1 MTQLQAGQGE
11 PQPGAPQPGEPQPGG
26 LTLAAARFFAAR
38 LAASWVPGYLAGRGF
53 GEQALR
59 PWTVG
64 YAPAA
69 WHALADCLRD
79 LGYGD
84 AAIASAGLAR
94 RTRRGALTDFFRDRA
109 MFGIYWPDGT
119 LAGFTGRARPGGAR
133 PAYLNSRT
141 TGLYRKGSLLFGLYE
156 GRRALAAGA
165 RPVLV
170 EGPLDAIA
178 VSADGRHADGRH
190 ADGRYAGVSPCGTA
204 LTSAQVALLARACDL
219 RRAGVVVA
227 FDADR
232 AGRQAA
238 VRAFHLL
245 RAVTDHAVAAVL
257 PAGQD
262 PAGFRREHGGRA
274 LAARLDASVPLADLV
289 VDEAVT
295 PFERWLAFP
304 DGKFAALHA
313 AAPLVAGLPAGQVAR
328 QVARLAARLGLSY
341 AEVTDA
347 VTGALRAQE

>member
-1 MTQLQAGQGE
+1 M
-11 PQPGAPQPGEPQPGG
+11 
-26 LTLAAARFFAAR
+26 
-38 LAASWVPGYLAGRGF
+38 
-53 GEQALR
+53 
-59 PWTVG
+59 
-64 YAPAA
+64 
-69 WHALADCLRD
+69 
-79 LGYGD
+79 
-84 AAIASAGLAR
+84 
-94 RTRRGALTDFFRDRA
+94 
-109 MFGIYWPDGT
+109 
-119 LAGFTGRARPGGAR
+119 
-133 PAYLNSRT
+133 
-141 TGLYRKGSLLFGLYE
+141 
-156 GRRALAAGA
+156 
-165 RPVLV
+165 
-170 EGPLDAIA
+170 
-178 VSADGRHADGRH
+178 
-190 ADGRYAGVSPCGTA
+190 DGRYAGVSPCGTA

-274 LAARLDASVPLADLV
+274 LAGRLDASVPLADLV
-289 VDEAVT
+289 VDETVT

-347 VTGALRAQE
+347 VAGALRAQE